1 MAPFKLRFS
10 KMGKSR
16 SKGSRSD
23 SSEYEDVGSS
33 LDFGGASNPGTPGTE
48 FNVMSLPN
56 EPQTPLTN
64 SPPPSYEHVLQETQ
78 LRRTPS
84 EVEEGEEEFAEAEN
98 DGNVTVTESVV
109 LSSKGRMLT
118 SGVSR
123 VSGEGEA
130 SLVGNKIIV
139 KGPEILHKSSKE
151 LYRAIAKQ
159 CGITCKM
166 SDQCRCLDCQS
177 HYFDCEYDKD
187 ELEKTDGGLGAGTPM
202 FIAEVMHG
210 TACVLL

>member
-1 MAPFKLRFS
+1 M
-10 KMGKSR
+10 
-16 SKGSRSD
+16 
-23 SSEYEDVGSS
+23 
-33 LDFGGASNPGTPGTE
+33 
-48 FNVMSLPN
+48 
-56 EPQTPLTN
+56 Q
-64 SPPPSYEHVLQETQ
+64 TQ

-166 SDQCRCLDCQS
+166 SDQCRCLDCQVNIYRLS
-177 HYFDCEYDKD
+177 GFYTSNSY
-187 ELEKTDGGLGAGTPM
+187 L
-202 FIAEVMHG
+202 
-210 TACVLL
+210 

>member
-1 MAPFKLRFS
+1 MAPFKFRFS

-84 EVEEGEEEFAEAEN
+84 EVEEGEEE
-98 DGNVTVTESVV
+98 
-109 LSSKGRMLT
+109 
-118 SGVSR
+118 

>member
-1 MAPFKLRFS
+1 MAPFKLRFA

-23 SSEYEDVGSS
+23 SSEYEDVASS
-33 LDFGGASNPGTPGTE
+33 LDFGGMSTPGTPGTE
-48 FNVMSLPN
+48 FNVIALPKDS
-56 EPQTPLTN
+56 QTTMTN

-84 EVEEGEEEFAEAEN
+84 EVDEGEEEFAEAEN
-98 DGNVTVTESVV
+98 DNNYTDESVV

-123 VSGEGEA
+123 VSGESEA
-130 SLVGNKIIV
+130 SLVGNQIIV
-139 KGPEILHKSSKE
+139 KGPEIFHKSSKE

-159 CGITCKM
+159 CGISCKM

-187 ELEKTDGGLGAGTPM
+187 EQEKTDGGLGAGTPM

-210 TACVLL
+210 TACILL